1 MKSILISTLI
11 YLTSFTA
18 QAIVTEEIKIGEIKA
33 YKCSPDDGNFKSAVL
48 YMHGSKVKNIVGGA
62 PKETCRALA
71 EAGYIGLS
79 PMRPESNNLREL
91 MGITKD
97 AVSSLK
103 KISGLDK
110 VHIMGYSQGGGL
122 AYRYSVLFDD
132 IKSTIFLAGAPN
144 PKGAKWGT
152 KKIDNPIL
160 VMIAKNDTGSKTTNG
175 RNLLKVIKVFV
186 KALKSNERDVKFVV
200 LPPYGSDGHKVFWEV
215 GDYWKTIIEFLN
227 KHS

>member
-18 QAIVTEEIKIGEIKA
+18 QAIVTEEIQIGEIKA
-33 YKCSPDDGNFKSAVL
+33 YKCSPDEGNFKSAVL

-62 PKETCRALA
+62 PKETCKALA

-79 PMRPESNNLREL
+79 PIRPASNNLREL
-91 MGITKD
+91 MDITKD

-122 AYRYSVLFDD
+122 AYRYSVLSDD

-160 VMIAKNDTGSKTTNG
+160 VMIAKNDTGSKTTNN
-175 RNLLKVIKVFV
+175 RNLLKVSKVFV
-186 KALKSNERDVKFVV
+186 KALKSNKRDVEFVV
-200 LPPYGSDGHKVFWEV
+200 LPPYGSDGHKVFWEI
-215 GDYWKTIIEFLN
+215 GDYWKTIIKYLN